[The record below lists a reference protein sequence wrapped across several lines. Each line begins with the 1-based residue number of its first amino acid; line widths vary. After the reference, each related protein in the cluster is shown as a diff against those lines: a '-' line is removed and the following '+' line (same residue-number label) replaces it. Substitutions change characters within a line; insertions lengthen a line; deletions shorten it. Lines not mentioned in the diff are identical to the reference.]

1 MTGKRKKYKLIPLVG
16 QECNRAEINIPP
28 NGALSLA
35 LAMQLE
41 VNQILVLK
49 LRR

>member
-16 QECNRAEINIPP
+16 QECNRAEMNTPT
-28 NGALSLA
+28 NGALFLA

-41 VNQILVLK
+41 VNQILIFK

>member
-16 QECNRAEINIPP
+16 QECNRAKMNTPP
-28 NGALSLA
+28 NGALFLA

-41 VNQILVLK
+41 VNQILIFK